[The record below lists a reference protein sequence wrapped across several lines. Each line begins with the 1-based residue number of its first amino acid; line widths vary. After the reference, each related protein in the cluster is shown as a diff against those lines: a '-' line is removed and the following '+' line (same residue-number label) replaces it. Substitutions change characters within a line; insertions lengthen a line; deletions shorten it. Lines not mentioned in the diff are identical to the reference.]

1 MVLYN
6 GLPSILCGTCAAFIP
21 MVLFSFGLLPG
32 FVRVAGEQVL
42 FSAWSL
48 VTGFFVAL
56 ATFVLWRPR
65 QEVFFDRIC
74 INEENPRLKAS
85 AILSIA
91 GMLKKSQEMLVL
103 WDPSWSERLW
113 CLFEMA
119 AFLKCKKAQQRQQV
133 LIMRPTF
140 IGPCSIAGFFASFA
154 AMLAIITV
162 PIDLTE
168 VPLAPL
174 MGVLAV
180 DALGCF
186 FALMALRGY
195 FSSVEVLEKKLGSA
209 SFDRVKCHCCEF
221 HHLSETGQH
230 LLCDR
235 EVLKQCVTIWFGSTA
250 AFEEAVRSELRD
262 VVATELR
269 QEIFT
274 RGWALRVGSP
284 SLWVCMDLIATH
296 IRIAQYNV
304 ALEVFATGLVVWLG
318 CAPILVELCIFLT
331 RRYCRQCQVAS
342 CGSCNVLLD
351 FFLNLWVDLLVS
363 LAVALLGGIYFLIRC
378 LLRSTWIRT
387 GAFAGFLLILGA
399 LVELLKCVTLTK
411 GSQGRAATPAYD
423 GTHETPPR
431 PRSEH
436 IVSLQLDIVESFSKI
451 FQLSCLM
458 FCQFS
463 ICSSVSPD
471 FSSAVWRSS
480 CGAARMI

>member
-1 MVLYN
+1 MLTLMVLYN

-296 IRIAQYNV
+296 IRIAQYDV

-436 IVSLQLDIVESFSKI
+436 IVSL
-451 FQLSCLM
+451 
-458 FCQFS
+458 
-463 ICSSVSPD
+463 
-471 FSSAVWRSS
+471 
-480 CGAARMI
+480 